1 MKKSLVNEE
10 RELVEEISKTRKVYV
25 DSIKTSKRLMHRLL
39 DGIVYGF
46 GIAIGGTVI
55 FGIAIYIVS
64 RLILPGLQT
73 WIAENV
79 PHLPSDV
86 STSNVNN

>member
-1 MKKSLVNEE
+1 MKKSLASEE

-46 GIAIGGTVI
+46 GIAIGGTVV
-55 FGIAIYIVS
+55 FGIVIFIGS
-64 RLILPGLQT
+64 RIILLL
-73 WIAENV
+73 
-79 PHLPSDV
+79 LPAWLANL
-86 STSNVNN
+86 TQ

>member
-1 MKKSLVNEE
+1 MKKSLASEE
-10 RELVEEISKTRKVYV
+10 QQLVEEISKTRKVYV

-55 FGIAIYIVS
+55 FGIAIFIASRIV
-64 RLILPGLQT
+64 LPL
-73 WIAENV
+73 
-79 PHLPSDV
+79 LPAWLANL
-86 STSNVNN
+86 TH

>member
-1 MKKSLVNEE
+1 MKKSLASEE

-46 GIAIGGTVI
+46 GIAIGGTVV
-55 FGIAIYIVS
+55 FGIVIFIGS
-64 RLILPGLQT
+64 RIILPL
-73 WIAENV
+73 
-79 PHLPSDV
+79 LPAWLANL
-86 STSNVNN
+86 TQ